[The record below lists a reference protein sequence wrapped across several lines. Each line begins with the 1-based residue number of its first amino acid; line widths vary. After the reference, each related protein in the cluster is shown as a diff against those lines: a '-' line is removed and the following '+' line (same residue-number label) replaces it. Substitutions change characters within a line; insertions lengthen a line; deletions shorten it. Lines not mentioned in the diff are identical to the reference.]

1 MVNPFDLR
9 TILLAKHAQ
18 HVVLI
23 HFPIALFITGVGLD
37 LLSRGKCNS
46 QLASPAYLNLSI
58 AAATVL
64 PAVVTGL
71 LAWQYALDGKRLK
84 GLLLLHLIAALSAA
98 LLVVASWWMHW
109 RSSKAELALLVPHS
123 SSAVWSDCRLI
134 DKSAGCIRAEIL
146 RRNSGNG
153 LDFRCAVGMGC
164 NDLESLRSAQR
175 SVASRAPATNRPNSN
190 PARSIFS
197 TPKAA
202 RHRHSRV

>member
-46 QLASPAYLNLSI
+46 QLASAAYLNLSI

-71 LAWQYALDGKRLK
+71 LAWQFALDGKRLK

-109 RSSKAELALLVPHS
+109 RSRKVELALLPVYRIPVELLGVAIIALTAH
-123 SSAVWSDCRLI
+123 L
-134 DKSAGCIRAEIL
+134 GGFL
-146 RRNSGNG
+146 SGVN
-153 LDFRCAVGMGC
+153 
-164 NDLESLRSAQR
+164 
-175 SVASRAPATNRPNSN
+175 T
-190 PARSIFS
+190 
-197 TPKAA
+197 
-202 RHRHSRV
+202 